1 MTTSLSSWYGSYDER
16 AQDELG
22 RGSGRGPRQV
32 FALMTLPDGYHALAQ
47 GKVASVVTYVQMTA
61 RPGWIDDVFP
71 GELTPMPLDDLPA
84 YREMFRRVGEN
95 WLWFS
100 RLRAGEEQLRER
112 FAKSGYQVLLYEDG
126 RGLVELDQTG
136 ADEMEISLFGLLPGE
151 TGRGLGRAMMALTL
165 RRAWSAGIN
174 RVWLH
179 TCTLDD
185 PRALGFYRKMG
196 FRPYAR
202 GIEIAN
208 DPRLLGLLPETAAP
222 QVPIIR

>member
-1 MTTSLSSWYGSYDER
+1 MTI
-16 AQDELG
+16 
-22 RGSGRGPRQV
+22 
-32 FALMTLPDGYHALAQ
+32 PDGYHALPP

-61 RPGWIDDVFP
+61 RPSWIDAPFP
-71 GELTPMPLDDLPA
+71 GQLAPMPLDDLDA
-84 YREMFRRVGEN
+84 YRAVFRLVGEN

-100 RLRAGEEQLRER
+100 RLRATDEQLRER
-112 FAKSGYQVLLYEDG
+112 IAKPGYQVLLYEGG
-126 RGLVELDQTG
+126 RGLVELDLPN
-136 ADEMEISLFGLLPGE
+136 ADGMEISLFGLVPGD
-151 TGRGLGRAMMALTL
+151 TGRGLGRAMMAHTL
-165 RRAWSAGIN
+165 RRAWSGDVS

-208 DPRLLGLLPETAAP
+208 DPRLLGLLPKTAAP
-222 QVPIIR
+222 QVPLISPVD